1 MLCAP
6 LDMCY
11 MCVCVFVCAGMKKK
25 EVQAIV
31 EDHLKDLVLKHFD
44 PRKADRIF
52 AEAGSVS
59 DGQRSHIALL
69 VCVCGGGGG
78 WILDSH

>member
-1 MLCAP
+1 
-6 LDMCY
+6 MCEVLY
-11 MCVCVFVCAGMKKK
+11 NVLSSVCVCVSAGMKKK
-25 EVQAIV
+25 EVQALV

-59 DGQRSHIALL
+59 DVWFNSTARAYICLWGVKWRL
-69 VCVCGGGGG
+69 
-78 WILDSH
+78 

>member
-1 MLCAP
+1 
-6 LDMCY
+6 
-11 MCVCVFVCAGMKKK
+11 MCVCVSAGMKKK
-25 EVQAIV
+25 EVQALV

-59 DGQRSHIALL
+59 DVWFNSTARAY
-69 VCVCGGGGG
+69 VCGR
-78 WILDSH
+78 

>member
-1 MLCAP
+1 MLHNEVALFRVC
-6 LDMCY
+6 LS
-11 MCVCVFVCAGMKKK
+11 VCVSAGMKKK
-25 EVQAIV
+25 EVQALV

-59 DGQRSHIALL
+59 DGWCASIVH
-69 VCVCGGGGG
+69 
-78 WILDSH
+78 H